1 MVIKK
6 NIIDYEV
13 NYYIIMSVVN
23 HFEISLICLLHCMYY
38 DITTNNKLIVFGGT
52 LIGQFQ
58 VYNLI
63 IQS

>member
-1 MVIKK
+1 
-6 NIIDYEV
+6 
-13 NYYIIMSVVN
+13 MSVVN
-23 HFEISLICLLHCMYY
+23 HFEISLRCLLHCMYY